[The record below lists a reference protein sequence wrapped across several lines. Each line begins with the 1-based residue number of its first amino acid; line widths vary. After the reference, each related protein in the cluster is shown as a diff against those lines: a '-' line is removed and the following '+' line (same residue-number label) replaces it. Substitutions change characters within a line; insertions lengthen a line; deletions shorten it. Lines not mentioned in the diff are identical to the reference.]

1 MRINEI
7 ITESE
12 QLDEVDWKAMPANLA
27 RGVGKLAGGALG
39 APVGMW
45 NAAKQGYADTR
56 DAISGV
62 TSTSPSPSAR
72 PSSGG
77 GRPSGGAS
85 GTGGTTGAAGGAGG
99 GAPEATDQQAKIG
112 VGQINKIIPTL
123 RLRDLQSVKKTLDA
137 AITAK
142 SRTPAPGGTP
152 PAGGAPASGGSP
164 APAPGGAPAGGS
176 RTRGQEVDFGG
187 KKYRWAGAQWVDVAT
202 GRMADRA
209 TAAELNKTPAA

>member
-1 MRINEI
+1 MRITEV

-12 QLDEVDWKAMPANLA
+12 QLDELSPAGIA
-27 RGVGKLAGGALG
+27 RGVGKAVGGIPGAALG
-39 APVGMW
+39 MW
-45 NAAKQGYADTR
+45 DAAKQGYADTR
-56 DAISGV
+56 SAISGV
-62 TSTSPSPSAR
+62 GAAPSPSAR

-85 GTGGTTGAAGGAGG
+85 GTGGSTGAAGGAGG

-142 SRTPAPGGTP
+142 SRTPAPGAGGTS
-152 PAGGAPASGGSP
+152 PAGGGSP
-164 APAPGGAPAGGS
+164 APAGGS

>member
-1 MRINEI
+1 MRITEV

-12 QLDEVDWKAMPANLA
+12 QLDELSPAGIA
-27 RGVGKLAGGALG
+27 RGVGKAVGGIPGAALG
-39 APVGMW
+39 MW
-45 NAAKQGYADTR
+45 DAAKQGYADTR
-56 DAISGV
+56 SAISGV
-62 TSTSPSPSAR
+62 GAAPSPSAR

-85 GTGGTTGAAGGAGG
+85 GTGGSAGTAGGAGG

-152 PAGGAPASGGSP
+152 PAGGAPAGGGSP
-164 APAPGGAPAGGS
+164 APAPGGAPAGGA